1 MSTSSQPFSL
11 LDHNKRLVVRWF
23 EEVWN
28 QGNRDTISELLHDDC
43 VIHDG
48 AGDIRG
54 PRDFFAF
61 HDDLRAQFENFHI
74 FPVVILAED
83 DLACMHWSADF
94 RHKASGKKIHITG
107 TSVVRIEG
115 SRFVEAWQNWDV
127 ASLQTQLANV

>member
-28 QGNRDTISELLHDDC
+28 QGKRDTISELLDHNC

-48 AGDIRG
+48 SGDMGG
-54 PRDFFAF
+54 PRDFSVFY
-61 HDDLRAQFENFHI
+61 DNLRAQFADFRI
-74 FPVVILAED
+74 VPVVILAED
-83 DLACMHWSADF
+83 DLVCMHWSADF
-94 RHKASGKKIHITG
+94 RHKASGKGIHVTG

-115 SRFVEAWQNWDV
+115 SRFVEAWQNWDAAALQAQV
-127 ASLQTQLANV
+127 ANA